1 SEQWVHC
8 LQKIALDE
16 LVLSKSLP
24 LRPGVE
30 EFIVEAYEKGVPV
43 VMLTSYCK
51 CGEKSAR
58 SIIEKLGN
66 DKMARIKILGMEEVK
81 QSFYGQLVFGEGVAS
96 DLGEQLAKEAR
107 KAVSAEEQRIAKEVA
122 SMLKLSVDIDTTS
135 SEEMKNVVAAL
146 RAGAEYANVPVD
158 YCVLVAGS
166 QSGVAGAERIGMPC
180 VVVRSS
186 STARAEFPGAKAV
199 MDGFGG
205 GDLSISRLQQI
216 QRS

>member
-1 SEQWVHC
+1 MTVVGMCSNSITVF
-8 LQKIALDE
+8 LQHSFLQLMKR
-16 LVLSKSLP
+16 V
-24 LRPGVE
+24 
-30 EFIVEAYEKGVPV
+30 
-43 VMLTSYCK
+43 TSWLIHYI
-51 CGEKSAR
+51 

-66 DKMARIKILGMEEVK
+66 DKMARIKILGTEEVK

-107 KAVSAEEQRIAKEVA
+107 KAVSAEEQRISKEVA

-158 YCVLVAGS
+158 NCVLVAGS

-180 VVVRSS
+180 VVVRS
-186 STARAEFPGAKAV
+186 R
-199 MDGFGG
+199 
-205 GDLSISRLQQI
+205 
-216 QRS
+216 